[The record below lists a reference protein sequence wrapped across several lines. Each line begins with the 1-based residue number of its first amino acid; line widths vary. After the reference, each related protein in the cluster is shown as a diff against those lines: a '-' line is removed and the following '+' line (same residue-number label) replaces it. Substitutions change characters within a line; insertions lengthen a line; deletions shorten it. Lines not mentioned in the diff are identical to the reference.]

1 MLIRSHLKATQMGV
15 GYVVGG
21 YWRMMAGCWEVNHGF
36 HPWLFILNHFVVL
49 GGALF
54 CFPQIASVAIQIE
67 PLRGS

>member
-1 MLIRSHLKATQMGV
+1 
-15 GYVVGG
+15 
-21 YWRMMAGCWEVNHGF
+21 
-36 HPWLFILNHFVVL
+36 LNHFVVL